1 MNKKISQFEVTTSFE
16 DNDIL
21 TLVQDKTN
29 KIIHKDDFETSLSGT
44 FATNE
49 RVDGIEEDVANLDIK
64 VDNNYTDLSN
74 KIVEGDTN
82 VTNNLS
88 SNINSYYDVLN
99 NKIITLEDKHD
110 KDLTEVNDTVQGWI
124 DTIDDKSTK
133 EQLQNLLNRL
143 IEDENIITALADL
156 IANGGGSGEAPG
168 FHTQPTSTIFPLSG
182 YYYNGD
188 TSDLT
193 TTDTLNQALSKLE
206 GKIRSVEGSIGGDTK
221 YMITSTDNTQP
232 TDCLLYTSPSPRD

>member
-206 GKIRSVEGSIGGDTK
+206 GKIKSVEAVIRN
-221 YMITSTDNTQP
+221 I
-232 TDCLLYTSPSPRD
+232 

>member
-49 RVDGIEEDVANLDIK
+49 RVDGIEEDVANLDTK

-156 IANGGGSGEAPG
+156 IANGGGGG
-168 FHTQPTSTIFPLSG
+168 G
-182 YYYNGD
+182 
-188 TSDLT
+188 
-193 TTDTLNQALSKLE
+193 
-206 GKIRSVEGSIGGDTK
+206 GKG
-221 YMITSTDNTQP
+221 
-232 TDCLLYTSPSPRD
+232 LL